1 MEDAEPA
8 RRGKLFRYDL
18 RISANAVKRA
28 ITRWHDKAIAAA
40 VLLIFIAALRSWFR
54 PLEWQTAAWIAVG
67 LGLLVGIGS
76 GGAIRARLESHSA
89 DGPLAAEALSTGSRR
104 RHAMTC
110 HLAALALL
118 AIVSILVRPSLLA
131 FTSGGYF
138 AGAVIAQAAAL
149 PGLLAMIPDRPSRD
163 MFRMVRSWLREPRA
177 GAWAAA
183 VLIASLVVLQQSAPS
198 PSAVWAGSAIL
209 AALLVLAL
217 TMVDDHVIRFMAAAG
232 YGSWKSVWRHV
243 RGLTLFM
250 AISIP
255 ACTLGFGLAAG
266 AIVACV
272 GVGGFLLLVL
282 RVLAYRVHGKRLA
295 DLWLSAVA
303 GLFVLAAS
311 ATPFLLPPIFALL
324 LWHMQRQAS
333 RRAWLIE

>member
-8 RRGKLFRYDL
+8 RRGDLFRYDL

-28 ITRWHDKAIAAA
+28 ITRWHDKAIALA
-40 VLLIFIAALRSWFR
+40 VLLIGIAALRSWLR
-54 PLEWQTAAWIAVG
+54 PLEWQPAAWIALG

-76 GGAIRARLESHSA
+76 GGAIRARLKSHSA

-104 RHAMTC
+104 RYAMTC
-110 HLAALALL
+110 HLAAFALL
-118 AIVSILVRPSLLA
+118 AFVSILVRPSLLA
-131 FTSGGYF
+131 CTSAGYV
-138 AGAVIAQAAAL
+138 AGAAVAQASAL
-149 PGLLAMIPDRPSRD
+149 PDLLAIFPNRPNRD
-163 MFRMVRSWLREPRA
+163 IVRVVKSWLREPGT

-183 VLIASLVVLQQSAPS
+183 VLIASLVVLYQSAP
-198 PSAVWAGSAIL
+198 PGSAMLAGSGMV

-217 TMVDDHVIRFMAAAG
+217 TILDDQVVRFMAVVG
-232 YGSWKSVWRHV
+232 YGSWKSVWRHI

-255 ACTLGFGLAAG
+255 VCILGFGLAAG
-266 AIVACV
+266 IIVASV
-272 GVGGFLLLVL
+272 GVGGLLLLVL

-295 DLWLSAVA
+295 DLRLLAVA

-311 ATPFLLPPIFALL
+311 STPLLLPPIFALL